1 MYYFEYPSLVAMLVR
16 EVRYGVEVTLDAVE
30 VNPFGAPVVF
40 DFHTGDVNVHMDAA
54 AQSVL
59 SVPGAGMFPYVLHGM
74 LGGAQYSVE
83 VAAGCATAFS
93 PTQVSASAGGVLT
106 FSAPRGTDCAIT
118 VTRA

>member
-30 VNPFGAPVVF
+30 VNPFGAPAVF

-59 SVPGAGMFPYVLHGM
+59 SVPGAGMFPYVLHAMQAG
-74 LGGAQYSVE
+74 VE
-83 VAAGCATAFS
+83 YTVAVAEGCATAFA
-93 PTQVSASAGGVLT
+93 PLQVTASAEGVLS
-106 FSAPRGTDCAIT
+106 FSAPRGTDCAVT